1 MKLVDLDDHIYCGE
15 DGDYARY
22 NIDQNIPTI
31 DAVPVV
37 RCKECKHYEID
48 KLKKDGT
55 DDRRYKPTYCT
66 FLRLHLPEDWYCA
79 DGKRREDAYKE

>member
-31 DAVPVV
+31 DAIPVV
-37 RCKECKHYEID
+37 RCKYCKWYKTKFCKMD
-48 KLKKDGT
+48 RWT
-55 DDRRYKPTYCT
+55 DLVTVYVAKADDYCSYGERR
-66 FLRLHLPEDWYCA
+66 
-79 DGKRREDAYKE
+79 

>member
-37 RCKECKHYEID
+37 RCEDCRWYKTKFCKMD
-48 KLKKDGT
+48 RWT
-55 DDRRYKPTYCT
+55 DLVTIYVAKADDYCSYG
-66 FLRLHLPEDWYCA
+66 E
-79 DGKRREDAYKE
+79 RREK